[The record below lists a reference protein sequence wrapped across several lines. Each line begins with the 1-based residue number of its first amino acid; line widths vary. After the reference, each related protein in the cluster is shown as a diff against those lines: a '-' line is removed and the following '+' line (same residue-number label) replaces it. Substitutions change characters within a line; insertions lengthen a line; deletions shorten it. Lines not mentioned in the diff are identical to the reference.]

1 MNFTNPSALW
11 LLLLL
16 PFFLYIGWPRL
27 PYRRVRD
34 SISLGIRLLLVV
46 LIILGL
52 AGLQIRQTADKLAVV
67 FILDQSDS
75 MDAVAQRDALDYVR
89 ASIESMT
96 EEDQAAVIVFG
107 SNALVEEPMTD
118 LVDLSQVGANP
129 ISLNTDLAEAI
140 QLGLALFPPDT
151 AKRMVILSD
160 GIETT
165 GDADR
170 AARLAAASG
179 VQIDY
184 VPFSRQRFPEVLV
197 NNVSVPSAVS
207 QDEPFDVVVS
217 IESETATQAE
227 LRVLAGTDV
236 LFTETVDL
244 DAGTTRRII
253 GPIQASTVG
262 LLDFRVQIEPLSL
275 DNFYRN
281 NELAAFTRIT
291 GQPRIMMVASDS
303 AELEYIQPALS
314 DAGFEIDAV
323 TPDDMPTGLASLS
336 AYSSII
342 LANVSATELGVDQ
355 MELLEIYV
363 RDLGGGLVTVGGPD
377 SYGVGGYFDTPL
389 ERSLP
394 VDMQIRDQERIPQL
408 SIVFVI
414 DRSGSMELAG
424 PSGITNLQL
433 AKEAVLRSIAFLN
446 DYDRVGVLSFDTSAF
461 WLDGDNPIQDIGD
474 EENRTRIQNLVASLR
489 PGGGT
494 DIFGGLSAADRELPD
509 DPSELKHIVLLTD
522 GGANDTGIIP
532 LINRMFSNYDITTS
546 VVATGINYET
556 WMNSIPQA
564 GGGNLHVATSPES
577 IPTILAAETVLAT
590 RSYIFEEPF
599 IPTLTARSPI
609 MDGISSSPQL
619 RGYVATTEK
628 DTATVILRTP
638 EEDPLL
644 ASWQYGLGRSV
655 AFTSDATARWAN
667 DWITWDNYQR
677 FWNQVVRWTI
687 TEGRDSNL
695 EVYVEERGEEAVLVV
710 DARDNRGDF
719 LNALEL
725 NAAIV
730 LPQSDFG
737 ERETINTQLKQVA
750 PGQYETVFEPT
761 QDGAHFIHI
770 AGATREGAT
779 IDASIAESA
788 GWVLSYSNEYRPRE
802 TDEAF
807 LRKIAGITS
816 GGLLSENPTA
826 AFEHNLQTEE
836 AAFDLWPYLLG
847 LAAILLVL
855 DIGVRRVVINRSD
868 ILRARE
874 RMSTVLAGGQRYEET
889 ETSTVLS
896 GLKQAKQRASQPGE
910 VDSVNIRQREF
921 KMTGGRAPK
930 AKPTP
935 PPGASEQEEGTLAS
949 RLLKKRR
956 DEE

>member
-1 MNFTNPSALW
+1 MNFTNPNALW

-16 PFFLYIGWPRL
+16 PFFIYIGWPRL
-27 PYRRVRD
+27 AYRRVRD
-34 SISLGIRLLLVV
+34 AISLGLRVLLVV
-46 LIILGL
+46 LIVLGL
-52 AGLQIRQTADKLAVV
+52 AGMQIRQSADKLAVV

-89 ASIESMT
+89 ASIESMS
-96 EEDQAAVIVFG
+96 EDDQAAVIVFG
-107 SNALVEEPMTD
+107 SNALVEEPMTE
-118 LVDLSQVGANP
+118 LVDLSQIGANP

-140 QLGLALFPPDT
+140 QLALALFPPDS
-151 AKRMVILSD
+151 AKRIVILSD

-184 VPFSRQRFPEVLV
+184 VPFSRQRIPEVLV

-207 QDEPFDVVVS
+207 QDEPFDIVVS
-217 IESETATQAE
+217 IESETDTQAE
-227 LRVLAGTDV
+227 LRVLSGNDV

-253 GPIQASTVG
+253 GPIQASKMG

-281 NELAAFTRIT
+281 NEMAAFTRVT
-291 GQPRIMMVASDS
+291 GQPSILMVASDP
-303 AELEYIQPALS
+303 AELEYIQPALG
-314 DAGFEIDAV
+314 DAGFEIDVV
-323 TPDDMPTGLASLS
+323 TPQDMPTALAPLS

-342 LANVSATELGVDQ
+342 LANVSATELGNDQ
-355 MELLEIYV
+355 MDLLEIYV
-363 RDLGGGLVTVGGPD
+363 RDLGGGLVAIGGPD
-377 SYGVGGYFDTPL
+377 SYGVGGYFETPL
-389 ERSLP
+389 ERTLP
-394 VDMQIRDQERIPQL
+394 VDMRIRDEERIPQL

-461 WLDGDNPIQDIGD
+461 WLDGENPIQDIGD
-474 EENRTRIQNLVASLR
+474 EENRIRIQNLVGSLR

-522 GGANDTGIIP
+522 GGANPAGISP
-532 LINRMFSNYDITTS
+532 LVERMFANHDITTS
-546 VVATGINYET
+546 VVATGANYER
-556 WMNSIPQA
+556 WMDQIPIV
-564 GGGNLHVATSPES
+564 GGGNLHVATNPEN

-599 IPTLTARSPI
+599 LPLLVNRSPI
-609 MDGISSSPQL
+609 MEGITASPQL
-619 RGYVATTEK
+619 QGYVATTEK
-628 DTATVILRTP
+628 DTATVILQTP

-695 EVYVEERGEEAVLVV
+695 EVYVEERGEQAVLVV
-710 DARDNRGDF
+710 NARDNRGDF

-725 NAAIV
+725 DAAIV
-730 LPQSDFG
+730 LPQSEFG
-737 ERETINTQLKQVA
+737 ERETLNTTLKQVA
-750 PGQYETVFEPT
+750 PGSYEAIFEPT
-761 QDGAHFIHI
+761 QDGAYFIRI
-770 AGATREGAT
+770 AGTTREGASV
-779 IDASIAESA
+779 DASIAESA

-807 LRKIAGITS
+807 LKKIAGITS
-816 GGLLSENPTA
+816 GGSLSEQPA
-826 AFEHNLQTEE
+826 DAFAHNLETEE
-836 AAFDLWPYLLG
+836 SAFDLWPYLLA
-847 LAAILLVL
+847 LAAVVLVL
-855 DIGVRRVVINRSD
+855 DIGVRRIVINRSD
-868 ILRARE
+868 ILKARE
-874 RMSTVLAGGQRYEET
+874 RMSTVLAGGPRYEET
-889 ETSTVLS
+889 ETSSVLS
-896 GLKQAKQRASQPGE
+896 GLKQAKQRASRPSEAEQ
-910 VDSVNIRQREF
+910 VNIRQREF
-921 KMTGGRAPK
+921 KMTGGQPPKTKSTLPPRA
-930 AKPTP
+930 TP
-935 PPGASEQEEGTLAS
+935 QEEGTLAS